1 MTKCDV
7 KNKKAEILMLEK
19 ENKRKDEVIKNLNA
33 QYHKKVA
40 ELKTKVEDLETFEK
54 ETLKSE
60 KRALKKQKQKAGKEA
75 AKNNFEHVA
84 ETYKDA
90 NDNFAA
96 MLDTKTDL
104 VTAPAE
110 K

>member
-1 MTKCDV
+1 
-7 KNKKAEILMLEK
+7 ML
-19 ENKRKDEVIKNLNA
+19 RLA
-33 QYHKKVA
+33 QLSPSLLT
-40 ELKTKVEDLETFEK
+40 EL
-54 ETLKSE
+54 
-60 KRALKKQKQKAGKEA
+60 KQKQKAGKEA

-96 MLDTKTDL
+96 MLVTSTDL

-110 K
+110 KEPSLLQASSP